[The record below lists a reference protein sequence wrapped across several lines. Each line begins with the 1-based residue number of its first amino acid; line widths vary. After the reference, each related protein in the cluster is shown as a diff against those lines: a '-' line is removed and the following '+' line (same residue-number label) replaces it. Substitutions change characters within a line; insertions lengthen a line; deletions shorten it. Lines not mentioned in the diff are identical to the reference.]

1 MPAIRARIIRDEFP
15 NLKAKLHVRSA
26 IIAWQS
32 QVMELLDCGAA

>member
-1 MPAIRARIIRDEFP
+1 LSDFAAQDHRDEF
-15 NLKAKLHVRSA
+15 LSLEAKLHVRSA